1 MLQQTTVA
9 TVRHRFPA
17 FLDRFPT
24 LQDLANA
31 SLDQVLQ
38 AWSGLGY
45 YRRAHQLH
53 AAAQQLWREHQGV
66 WPQSVVELQKLAGL
80 GPYTAAAIAAIAFE
94 QPVLAVDTNVARVLA
109 RLLCLDKSPPALH
122 QQAAQAGSFLLAN
135 DRCGDL
141 VQAMMELGSLICRAR
156 QPDCSNCP
164 LTGHC
169 QAYQQNLVAAY
180 PRIAARIAK
189 PTRHMLGWWL
199 KNPDGQSFW
208 QRRPDHGLLAGLW
221 SLPLQELPNP
231 PNAAQP
237 IHLPTEAVPFP
248 TRPYQPIAM
257 IRHSFTHFHLQLHL
271 YQQQVDDTAL
281 PAFMVTTQP
290 HQWLSLDTVHDL
302 ALSSLMRKVVQRMAQ
317 AEKHF

>member
-1 MLQQTTVA
+1 
-9 TVRHRFPA
+9 
-17 FLDRFPT
+17 
-24 LQDLANA
+24 
-31 SLDQVLQ
+31 
-38 AWSGLGY
+38 
-45 YRRAHQLH
+45 
-53 AAAQQLWREHQGV
+53 
-66 WPQSVVELQKLAGL
+66 
-80 GPYTAAAIAAIAFE
+80 
-94 QPVLAVDTNVARVLA
+94 
-109 RLLCLDKSPPALH
+109 
-122 QQAAQAGSFLLAN
+122 
-135 DRCGDL
+135 
-141 VQAMMELGSLICRAR
+141 
-156 QPDCSNCP
+156 
-164 LTGHC
+164 
-169 QAYQQNLVAAY
+169 
-180 PRIAARIAK
+180 
-189 PTRHMLGWWL
+189 
-199 KNPDGQSFW
+199 
-208 QRRPDHGLLAGLW
+208 LLAGLW